1 MKKITDP
8 RLEAYFALMES
19 RPGLFADS
27 PLLPIQRDPEAIRAF
42 TARTGKAIGVLY
54 QSPYNMLV
62 TDLIQPPEGEPYVYE
77 RIIPTDPDGVVAMA
91 LHQGKFL
98 LLGQFRHAPR
108 QFQYA
113 FVRGCG
119 EEGLSP
125 EENAAKELMEE
136 AGARVLKCRPLGKVS
151 ADSGLT
157 SCAAGVYLCEISRP
171 LLRAGYEGIREMA
184 LLSPQELEGWIARG
198 KITDGFTLSAWALW
212 KASFPAGAGSPAG

>member
-113 FVRGCG
+113 FALQGDLTVDQERQLLVENRW
-119 EEGLSP
+119 EEGAHLYSFNAYGQLVWMGP
-125 EENAAKELMEE
+125 EE
-136 AGARVLKCRPLGKVS
+136 P
-151 ADSGLT
+151 
-157 SCAAGVYLCEISRP
+157 
-171 LLRAGYEGIREMA
+171 
-184 LLSPQELEGWIARG
+184 
-198 KITDGFTLSAWALW
+198 
-212 KASFPAGAGSPAG
+212 